1 MNKQLKL
8 YAAAYCVMRYED
20 SGLNLSDE
28 SIMNITNFVLND
40 TELDEVKRKDILL
53 PLFLSSYFELND
65 IELAECIQK
74 DLVNPE

>member
-1 MNKQLKL
+1 MKKQLKL
-8 YAAAYCVMRYED
+8 YVAAYCAVRYED

-53 PLFLSSYFELND
+53 PLFLATYFELND
-65 IELAECIQK
+65 IELAECIQS
-74 DLVNPE
+74 DLVESE